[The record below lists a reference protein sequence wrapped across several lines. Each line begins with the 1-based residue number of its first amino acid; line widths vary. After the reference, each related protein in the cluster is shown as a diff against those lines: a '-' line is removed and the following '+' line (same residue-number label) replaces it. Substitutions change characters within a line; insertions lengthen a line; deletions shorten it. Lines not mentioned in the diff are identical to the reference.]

1 MRFRKGPNSPD
12 MPWPQFKGLPKQY
25 YPQDYNYIDVIP
37 LLYLSAKE
45 LVLSLVNLPLTLQHS
60 CKIISQVLQQTNVSV

>member
-1 MRFRKGPNSPD
+1 MDIVYLITNLNQMRFRKGPNSPD

-37 LLYLSAKE
+37 FCISLPKNWYYPWSIYL
-45 LVLSLVNLPLTLQHS
+45 
-60 CKIISQVLQQTNVSV
+60 